1 MSKRDWS
8 WPGGTRKSNCADEL
22 NELRKSEARI
32 AGLYYCGNA
41 STEKRKCF
49 DAQLQI
55 DDKDKTVII
64 YL

>member
-1 MSKRDWS
+1 MRASIIVGMRAQK
-8 WPGGTRKSNCADEL
+8 K
-22 NELRKSEARI
+22 
-32 AGLYYCGNA
+32 GNV
-41 STEKRKCF
+41 F